1 MRNARIN
8 ELLEQ
13 RDVLTEIA
21 FMLYGEFYVAEKAF
35 WESPTQK
42 DLFHIESEL
51 YDLGWEDNDVS
62 PEMEMAALLMFEALK
77 SGGIIPDAPEEEE
90 EDEEI

>member
-35 WESPTQK
+35 WESSTQK
-42 DLFHIESEL
+42 DLFRIESEL
-51 YDLGWEDNDVS
+51 YDLGWEDVDVS

>member
-42 DLFHIESEL
+42 DLFNIESEL
-51 YDLGWEDNDVS
+51 YDLGWEDSDVS

>member
-21 FMLYGEFYVAEKAF
+21 FMLYGEFYVGEKAF
-35 WESPTQK
+35 WESSTQR
-42 DLFHIESEL
+42 DLFRIESEL
-51 YDLGWEDNDVS
+51 DNLGWEDKNVS

-77 SGGIIPDAPEEEE
+77 SGGIIPDVPDEE

>member
-35 WESPTQK
+35 WESPTQR
-42 DLFHIESEL
+42 DLYRIESEL
-51 YDLGWEDNDVS
+51 YDLGWEESDIS

-77 SGGIIPDAPEEEE
+77 NGGIIPDAHKEEE